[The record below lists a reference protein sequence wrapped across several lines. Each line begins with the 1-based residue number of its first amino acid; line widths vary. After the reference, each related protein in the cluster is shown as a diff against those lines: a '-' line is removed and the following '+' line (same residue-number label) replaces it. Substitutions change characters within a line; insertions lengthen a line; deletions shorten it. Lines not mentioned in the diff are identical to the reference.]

1 MPKLPPPPELKGP
14 AATRALQA
22 MWQQRTPLAA
32 LEVFHREVGDCFRIS
47 LPGFRPVMLAG
58 PEACRFVLIAS
69 RDDFR
74 WRNDAD
80 PVAKLLRRGVLVQD
94 GEAHDALRHA
104 MTPALHRR
112 MLAHY
117 TDAMLRGVDEVAAGW
132 REDAP
137 LDMLVEMRKVA
148 LRIVFDAL
156 FSHAVAPD
164 LPALWQSLMSML
176 SYISPGL
183 WMIWRGMPRLGYAA
197 RMRRL
202 DDYLYQLIAA
212 RRLSAESRADLL
224 GALIS
229 AGLDDDLIRDQML
242 TMLIAGHD
250 TSTASLAWTLYLLG
264 AHPQAMAQAKDEV
277 DAIIGDAV
285 PTPELTSQCK
295 YLDMVIKEA
304 LRLYPPIH
312 LGSRIAAVD
321 VEFNGYSIPA
331 GTRVLYSIYLTQRDP
346 RHWQE
351 PAQFSP
357 MRFAPDAPARLPYT
371 YLPFGGGPR
380 NCIGYAFAEV
390 ELRIVLARLLQRHNL
405 TLAQPN
411 VRVYMGATLE
421 PRPGV
426 MMQARR
432 RREIGD

>member
-1 MPKLPPPPELKGP
+1 
-14 AATRALQA
+14 
-22 MWQQRTPLAA
+22 
-32 LEVFHREVGDCFRIS
+32 
-47 LPGFRPVMLAG
+47 
-58 PEACRFVLIAS
+58 
-69 RDDFR
+69 
-74 WRNDAD
+74 
-80 PVAKLLRRGVLVQD
+80 
-94 GEAHDALRHA
+94 
-104 MTPALHRR
+104 
-112 MLAHY
+112 
-117 TDAMLRGVDEVAAGW
+117 
-132 REDAP
+132 
-137 LDMLVEMRKVA
+137 
-148 LRIVFDAL
+148 
-156 FSHAVAPD
+156 
-164 LPALWQSLMSML
+164 
-176 SYISPGL
+176 
-183 WMIWRGMPRLGYAA
+183 
-197 RMRRL
+197 
-202 DDYLYQLIAA
+202 
-212 RRLSAESRADLL
+212 LL

-264 AHPQAMAQAKDEV
+264 AHPQAMARARDEV

-285 PTPELTSQCK
+285 PTPELTLQCK

-321 VEFNGYSIPA
+321 VVFNGYSIPA

-351 PAQFSP
+351 PAQFNP
-357 MRFAPDAPARLPYT
+357 LRFAPDAPARLPYT

-390 ELRIVLARLLQRHNL
+390 ELRIVLARLLQRYNL
-405 TLAQPN
+405 TLTQPN

-432 RREIGD
+432 RKEIGD